1 MNMETAYVFLNC
13 EPGYEE
19 TIIKDLKRIDSISE
33 VCGIYGEY
41 DIIAKVENSE
51 RDELRKIIVWNIR
64 KLEHVRSTLT
74 LMKIQGQD

>member
-1 MNMETAYVFLNC
+1 METAYVFLNC
-13 EPGYEE
+13 DPGYEE

-41 DIIAKVENSE
+41 DIIPKVENSE

>member
-1 MNMETAYVFLNC
+1 METAYVFLNC
-13 EPGYEE
+13 DPGYEE

-33 VCGIYGEY
+33 VCGLYGEY

-51 RDELRKIIVWNIR
+51 RDKLRKIIMWNIR
-64 KLEHVRSTLT
+64 KLQHVRSTLT